1 MTTTERQTWE
11 KESDVPIDW
20 NRVRTLREAIE
31 RMSEPTDEIA
41 VTLARIDER
50 TKATS
55 NSVALLAADVK
66 TMQLENTRKFEAL
79 QAEHEKKFVT
89 LDQFA
94 PVQKIVYGLV
104 GAILLS
110 VIGALLTLIITKAK

>member
-31 RMSEPTDEIA
+31 RMPEPPVEIA
-41 VTLARIDER
+41 ILLALIDER
-50 TKATS
+50 TQVMNKS
-55 NSVALLAADVK
+55 MSFLIADVK
-66 TMQLENTRKFEAL
+66 TMQAENTRKFEAL

-89 LDQFA
+89 LDQFQ